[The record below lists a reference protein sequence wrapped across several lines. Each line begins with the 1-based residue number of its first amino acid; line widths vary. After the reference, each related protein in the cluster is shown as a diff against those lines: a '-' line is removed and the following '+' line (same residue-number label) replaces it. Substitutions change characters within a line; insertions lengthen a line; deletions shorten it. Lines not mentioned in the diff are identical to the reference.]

1 MLRSVASRILSVV
14 ALLALSGCGL
24 NFFEERETW
33 RDASERACFQE
44 KLVVP
49 SYFQKPA
56 KEIDG
61 RGACGI
67 EIPLKVN
74 AFEGGVVAVTGGDV
88 VLGCMMTWSME
99 NWIKKSVQPAAMRR
113 FGMPVTEILT
123 MGTYSCRSRNNVH
136 GEKLSEH
143 AFANAFDVAGFRLAN
158 GTTIRVKGDWWGGD
172 PAEQAFLRETLISAC
187 QYFTT
192 VLGPGSNRLHED
204 HIHIDLAHHNAA
216 GTSRYCRPKLQ
227 MPPDTLDPNV
237 PMVSLPPGG
246 ATPVTMEQR
255 AFTYRW
261 DDNLGTPD
269 ATAPNPNQQVIA
281 REPVAV
287 AQPAQAAPSYPQ
299 PVYPQTSA
307 PAPAFR
313 LVPPASIPLSYAE

>member
-1 MLRSVASRILSVV
+1 MLRSVASRILPVL
-14 ALLALSGCGL
+14 ALLSLAGCGL
-24 NFFEERETW
+24 NFFEERESW
-33 RDASERACFQE
+33 RDASERACYAE

-49 SYFQKPA
+49 SYFQAPA

-67 EIPLKVN
+67 EMPLKVN
-74 AFEGGVVAVTGGDV
+74 AFEGGIVAVTGGDV

-99 NWIKKSVQPAAMRR
+99 NWIKKSIQPAAMQR

-123 MGTYSCRSRNNVH
+123 MGTYACRSRNNVH

-158 GTTIRVKGDWWGGD
+158 GTTIRVKSDWWGGD
-172 PAEQAFLRETLISAC
+172 PAEQAFLREALISAC

-192 VLGPGSNRLHED
+192 VLGPGSNRLHSD

-216 GTSRYCRPKLQ
+216 GTSRYCRPKLD
-227 MPPDTLDPNV
+227 MPPPTLDPNV

-246 ATPVTMEQR
+246 GQAVTMEQR

-261 DDNLGTPD
+261 DDNLGAPD
-269 ATAPNPNQQVIA
+269 ATAPSPDQQVLS
-281 REPVAV
+281 
-287 AQPAQAAPSYPQ
+287 AQPAGTAYPQ
-299 PVYPQTSA
+299 PVA
-307 PAPAFR
+307 PAASTTSVPK
-313 LVPPASIPLSYAE
+313 LYTPPASIPLSYAE